1 MGRLT
6 NSYGSTGIGGRWFLQ
21 SSVGAWVGLLW
32 VNSALQYTK
41 EAGGFKS
48 AIRVAEGRGTK
59 ISGERGDNRLIPAL
73 PPVYCVMPSL

>member
-1 MGRLT
+1 MR
-6 NSYGSTGIGGRWFLQ
+6 SRWFLQ

-48 AIRVAEGRGTK
+48 AIRAAEGRGTK

-73 PPVYCVMPSL
+73 PPGVLCHALIIAQGREEDKW